1 MGRLVDLFYIC
12 IYVFTNV
19 AKIKMLQEPKSS
31 KILLNPKSVKCI
43 YNTHTHTHTH
53 TPLYIQ
59 TLTIEIIWLEIQFRK

>member
-43 YNTHTHTHTH
+43 YKTHTHTH
-53 TPLYIQ
+53 TPIYSN
-59 TLTIEIIWLEIQFRK
+59 TYNRDYMARNSV